1 MKPVGKPDAGN
12 PHVRFDERGWE
23 TGRCLASAPAP
34 NLDSTAGD
42 LAAKT
47 HRRQDRRRYMYWQR
61 RLPHWVPHQATVFL
75 TWRLAGTLPQPAP
88 ALLTNDPHPGAT
100 FVRKDR
106 ELDRTRLVPHW
117 LKDPRIATIFI
128 EALRHGEAV
137 RGLYDL
143 FAWVVMPNHVHLVLK
158 PNRKLPEIMR
168 WLKAATA
175 NRSNLVIGKTGTA
188 FWQREYFDR
197 WIRSEKELF
206 LAICYVE

>member
-1 MKPVGKPDAGN
+1 MV
-12 PHVRFDERGWE
+12 ERRE
-23 TGRCLASAPAP
+23 R
-34 NLDSTAGD
+34 D
-42 LAAKT
+42 
-47 HRRQDRRRYMYWQR
+47 RRQDRRRYMYWQR

-137 RGLYDL
+137 RGLYDI

>member
-1 MKPVGKPDAGN
+1 
-12 PHVRFDERGWE
+12 
-23 TGRCLASAPAP
+23 
-34 NLDSTAGD
+34 
-42 LAAKT
+42 
-47 HRRQDRRRYMYWQR
+47 MYWQR

-128 EALRHGEAV
+128 EAPRHGEAV

-206 LAICYVE
+206 SAICYVEQNPVTAGLVACPEDWPWSSGAKETGDKIAGATLRLLG